1 MSSHINFFLHMVMI
15 NSKPTVWRAINP
27 VKPPSAG
34 RLYKAIFP
42 MMTPTM
48 KNNTTSARS
57 RALGP
62 SSFPAAA
69 NAGTGLLLCTVFRI
83 RSPSSSYGSKCT
95 FQRQPNRPGAA
106 VKRPASQGALVS
118 RPEPHGVGRPPQ
130 FSKGEVNPTEKAL
143 A

>member
-1 MSSHINFFLHMVMI
+1 
-15 NSKPTVWRAINP
+15 
-27 VKPPSAG
+27 
-34 RLYKAIFP
+34 

-69 NAGTGLLLCTVFRI
+69 NAGTGLLLCTVFLI

-95 FQRQPNRPGAA
+95 FQRQPDTPGAA

-130 FSKGEVNPTEKAL
+130 FSKGESESHGEGTGLRPLRKHYQKPLFPATHPHDAARHL
-143 A
+143 FTPCI